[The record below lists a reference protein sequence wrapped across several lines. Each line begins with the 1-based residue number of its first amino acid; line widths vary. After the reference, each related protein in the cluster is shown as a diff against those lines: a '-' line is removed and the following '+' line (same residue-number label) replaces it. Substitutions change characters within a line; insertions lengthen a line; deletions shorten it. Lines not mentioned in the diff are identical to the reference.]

1 MLLLGTF
8 SSVSSLRSQPTA
20 WCHPPFRRGP
30 PTSIKCL
37 RKSPQRCVYRV
48 TLNRVKLAVTMNH
61 SRCEVRTLKAF
72 ARTSVFYTI
81 LSVPGRLTIFFSQHP
96 SVFRSILV
104 NDQFFFRNV
113 KMSLGNA
120 RTLQKEVCIEGPC
133 MSITRWWESSARS
146 L

>member
-1 MLLLGTF
+1 M
-8 SSVSSLRSQPTA
+8 
-20 WCHPPFRRGP
+20 
-30 PTSIKCL
+30 KCL

-48 TLNRVKLAVTMNH
+48 TLNRVKLAVTLDH
-61 SRCEVRTLKAF
+61 SRREVRTLKAI

-81 LSVPGRLTIFFSQHP
+81 LSVPGRLMIFFSQHP
-96 SVFRSILV
+96 SEFRPILV

-120 RTLQKEVCIEGPC
+120 RTLQKEACIEGPC
-133 MSITRWWESSARS
+133 VSITCWWESSARS